1 VSGSA
6 QRDEQ
11 KMRMQICTELRIGT
25 RGPVLMKKEVSR
37 ESSLPK
43 DLLAFLP
50 PLYNERADGELAEDN
65 KKEHK
70 MSRCR

>member
-1 VSGSA
+1 
-6 QRDEQ
+6 
-11 KMRMQICTELRIGT
+11 MYRIADWHKT
-25 RGPVLMKKEVSR
+25 TSLDKKEVSR

-50 PLYNERADGELAEDN
+50 PLYNERANELAEDN